1 MENNCICK
9 KCGCGIFE
17 IVTSGPH
24 KKLICSN
31 CNSYIAFVSS
41 SNLELKYKES
51 LEITDEVTRHR
62 KDYEEGE
69 EDELPWD

>member
-1 MENNCICK
+1 MENNFLCK
-9 KCGCGIFE
+9 NCGCGIFE

-24 KKLICSN
+24 KKLICSY

-41 SNLELKYKES
+41 NNVSLKY
-51 LEITDEVTRHR
+51 TDE
-62 KDYEEGE
+62 KKEDYEERK